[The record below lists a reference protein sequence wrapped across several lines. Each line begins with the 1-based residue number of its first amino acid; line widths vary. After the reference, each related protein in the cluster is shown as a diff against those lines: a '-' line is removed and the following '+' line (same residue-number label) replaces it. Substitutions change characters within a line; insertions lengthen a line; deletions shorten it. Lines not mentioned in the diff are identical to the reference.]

1 MSRVIHFEI
10 PSDDPAR
17 ARRFYER
24 AFGWTFQSWGGP
36 MEYWLATTGKDGPG
50 IDGGLL
56 PRQAPGQT
64 VSCTLGVA
72 SVDESL
78 RAVQA
83 AGGAVTVPKSAIPGV
98 GWLAYFADPEG
109 NVIGLMQ
116 ADPAAK

>member
-24 AFGWTFQSWGGP
+24 AFGWSFRSWGGP
-36 MEYWLATTGKDGPG
+36 TEYWLAVTGGDGPG

-64 VSCTLGVA
+64 LSCTLGVA
-72 SVDESL
+72 SVDAAL
-78 RAVQA
+78 RAVQEH
-83 AGGAVTVPKSAIPGV
+83 GGTVRMPKAVVPGV
-98 GWLAYFADPEG
+98 GWLAYFADPDG